1 MTSRKV
7 HPLALKESKDRWYL
21 IAIDTKDKILKSFG
35 LDRINYLDVAKN
47 SSEKNTNT
55 ISENILKM
63 LSV

>member
-35 LDRINYLDVAKN
+35 LTGSIIWMWQK
-47 SSEKNTNT
+47 
-55 ISENILKM
+55 
-63 LSV
+63 SVQRKI